1 MRVETII
8 SLRRSNIA
16 ASLLPLTC
24 ELSITLQRMVY
35 CIAFGCNNKDGDH
48 KRGVRFHHLPLRN
61 KPLLKQWLTKL
72 RLQNPPVRRSSL
84 VCSEHFEPDCFQ
96 RDLQAELLGTK
107 PRIHLKP
114 DAVPTIFTFTSK
126 RKQRSTGQKRRH
138 NQVTIYCL
146 FQSTCHLQQTLL
158 M

>member
-35 CIAFGCNNKDGDH
+35 CIAFGCNNKDGDR

-72 RLQNPPVRRSSL
+72 RLQNPLVRRSSL

-114 DAVPTIFTFTSK
+114 DAVQQFSLSPPNENNNQQDRNEDTIRLLFTVCF
-126 RKQRSTGQKRRH
+126 
-138 NQVTIYCL
+138 NQPVT
-146 FQSTCHLQQTLL
+146 
-158 M
+158 